1 MSEETSADQ
10 ILEQLLSCT
19 GAPPRPTVD
28 PEDVLVAAAEMVERR
43 AQILATLDEERIEGA
58 SRALL
63 TELEERDKRWEAAL
77 VRARFQM
84 GERATGAR
92 RLGSYQR

>member
-1 MSEETSADQ
+1 MSERSPADE
-10 ILEQLLSCT
+10 ILERLLACT
-19 GAPPRPTVD
+19 NAPPRPTVD
-28 PEDVLVAAAEMVERR
+28 PEDVLLAAAEMVERR
-43 AQILATLDEERIEGA
+43 AQILAAVEEERIEGA

-63 TELEERDKRWEAAL
+63 TELEERDRRWEAAL

>member
-1 MSEETSADQ
+1 MSGSAADE
-10 ILEQLLSCT
+10 ILQQLLACT
-19 GAPPRPTVD
+19 SAPPRPTVD
-28 PEDVLVAAAEMVERR
+28 PEDVLLAAAEMVERR
-43 AQILATLDEERIEGA
+43 AQILSTLEEERIEGA

-63 TELEERDKRWEAAL
+63 TELEELDKRWQAAL